1 MIAAILVAGVLGQGS
16 WCWVPGTSDQLFC
29 DYSSYSTCMANNRKK
44 EDGTCVPRP
53 RKE

>member
-1 MIAAILVAGVLGQGS
+1 MITAILVAGVLGQGS